1 MANEFIIKNGF
12 HSKGDSQVTGS
23 LGVSGS
29 LQIQGIANVSAS
41 IAAAGGSTPTLQQV
55 TTAGS
60 STSDQITTSNGIN
73 FSSDYITK
81 LVSSTFKLNQ
91 GAEDIS
97 TEIIGF
103 GGNTNAKFDDTDL
116 QLTGSTG
123 GVKIKGPITG
133 DDQFTLPKL
142 NVSASILNFTNNNY
156 KINATDAS
164 SIIFNNDNRS
174 VVTRI
179 KGSDGLGSE
188 LQIGDKETLVSGS
201 LYVKQF
207 GITSSA
213 GLLLGD
219 ASTNS
224 VASTTNRIL
233 TPIFQSSGPGYPL
246 LIQPG
251 DSIAGSGGT
260 GAHVYLQG
268 GDATNASSAGSG
280 GNVYIIGGTS
290 STTSSSTGSIFLKG
304 NTVNLDNTSLSH
316 YGNST
321 NNRVII
327 SNDTD
332 HVNIG
337 VVSYNAT
344 GGGPFGIKFF
354 ADGVEAFKI
363 EGASGQ
369 KATFQG
375 SRSGQHTEVRA
386 TSGSFSYL
394 RGQSPLIID
403 ADNFSVT
410 STGEVSSGTGDG
422 ISTTSITASGD
433 ISLSSNPATINFTNG
448 AGIRGRFNGSYPGMQ
463 LYSGNIATSKIWFW
477 KGEAGSLSAP
487 TASFNGGLIE
497 DVRTLKS
504 DGNVPLIIQ
513 GGNPS
518 NDVNDGIR
526 FQTADAG
533 NTFQTRFEIESDG
546 ATSDAYFTNISGLG
560 INDTTPT
567 AMLDVNGNIN
577 TTSDITA
584 SGAISSS
591 GTITGNSFVKG
602 GGTSAQF
609 LKADGSVDSSTY
621 LTSAF
626 PFTGDAQIT
635 GSLIVSGSGGL
646 KVTGPLEVS
655 MTASSGVVPLS
666 IKTISDL
673 STDTIIQVR
682 DDGGAFDLMTFD
694 SEGRFNMRGTSTDT
708 EGAGYY
714 VSQGGVTGEHARMGF
729 VSGKAQLSIAANGAA
744 DKFRVFVNGSQTSP
758 MVGLTGRGTLALG
771 TDTSAATLPN
781 EARTNTMF
789 IAIGTPPSTAEADNI
804 QFFAQDVNSVAG
816 TASPTFLT
824 EDSQVL
830 QLGVTSSLS
839 YVSASAFKGDGSQLT
854 NLPAGSTPTLDAVTA
869 AGNVTSNAITAGIIS
884 GSAFKL
890 NNANA
895 LSHTGNV
902 LYVGNANDWT
912 TVELGRETTDEIHAN
927 GIFKAEQLLKAEQN
941 AQITGSLNITGSSEI
956 IGSGSA
962 IFQVE
967 GSVGTLFSVD
977 DGLDDVIFAANNVSG
992 TPVISANADNTVK
1005 LGKLGGFGIVISGST
1020 PAPNDS
1026 QAKIIITGSI
1036 HTSGSLGV
1044 GMAAS
1049 STIGRIDAKND
1060 VVAFST
1066 SDERLKDNIT
1076 PIENAL
1082 NKVSQVQGIEFDWI
1096 EKEGVHGNKGHDIGV
1111 IAQEIEKVL
1120 PEVVTTRD
1128 NGYKAVKYEK
1138 IIPLLVEAIKEL
1150 QAEVQELKKDK

>member
-103 GGNTNAKFDDTDL
+103 GGNTNAKFNDTDL

-142 NVSASILNFTNNNY
+142 NVSASVLNFSNLNY
-156 KINATDAS
+156 KINATNTAG
-164 SIIFNNDNRS
+164 IIFNSDDRTVSTLIN
-174 VVTRI
+174 
-179 KGSDGLGSE
+179 GSDGLGCGLE
-188 LQIGDKETLVSGS
+188 VGNKTTIISGS
-201 LYVKQF
+201 LHVKQF

-213 GLLLGD
+213 GLLLND
-219 ASTNS
+219 SSTNS

-369 KATFQG
+369 KAIFQG

-410 STGEVSSGTGDG
+410 STGEMSSGTGDG

-433 ISLSSNPATINFTNG
+433 
-448 AGIRGRFNGSYPGMQ
+448 
-463 LYSGNIATSKIWFW
+463 
-477 KGEAGSLSAP
+477 
-487 TASFNGGLIE
+487 
-497 DVRTLKS
+497 
-504 DGNVPLIIQ
+504 
-513 GGNPS
+513 
-518 NDVNDGIR
+518 
-526 FQTADAG
+526 
-533 NTFQTRFEIESDG
+533 
-546 ATSDAYFTNISGLG
+546 
-560 INDTTPT
+560 
-567 AMLDVNGNIN
+567 
-577 TTSDITA
+577 
-584 SGAISSS
+584 ISSS

-621 LTSAF
+621 STATGVENNADVTDATNVAAAGALMASNNLSDIGNAETARDNLGLGTAATAATGISNTNVPVFTSGVVDDDFLRVNGTSIEGLSAAEVKTALGISSGIF
-626 PFTGDAQIT
+626 SQV
-635 GSLIVSGSGGL
+635 GSTTQFSTTSSLLVSGSNNSAASAS
-646 KVTGPLEVS
+646 LEV
-655 MTASSGVVPLS
+655 
-666 IKTISDL
+666 
-673 STDTIIQVR
+673 
-682 DDGGAFDLMTFD
+682 
-694 SEGRFNMRGTSTDT
+694 
-708 EGAGYY
+708 
-714 VSQGGVTGEHARMGF
+714 H
-729 VSGKAQLSIAANGAA
+729 
-744 DKFRVFVNGSQTSP
+744 
-758 MVGLTGRGTLALG
+758 
-771 TDTSAATLPN
+771 
-781 EARTNTMF
+781 
-789 IAIGTPPSTAEADNI
+789 
-804 QFFAQDVNSVAG
+804 
-816 TASPTFLT
+816 
-824 EDSQVL
+824 
-830 QLGVTSSLS
+830 
-839 YVSASAFKGDGSQLT
+839 
-854 NLPAGSTPTLDAVTA
+854 
-869 AGNVTSNAITAGIIS
+869 
-884 GSAFKL
+884 
-890 NNANA
+890 
-895 LSHTGNV
+895 
-902 LYVGNANDWT
+902 
-912 TVELGRETTDEIHAN
+912 
-927 GIFKAEQLLKAEQN
+927 
-941 AQITGSLNITGSSEI
+941 
-956 IGSGSA
+956 GSGSN
-962 IFQVE
+962 IFKVE
-967 GSVGTLFSVD
+967 GSIGTLFSVD

-1082 NKVSQVQGIEFDWI
+1082 NKVSQVQGIEFDWV
-1096 EKEGVHGNKGHDIGV
+1096 EKEGVHGNEGHDVGV

-1150 QAEVQELKKDK
+1150 QAEVQELKKYK